1 MGSCRKKCCQLPAC
15 PFTVSPRSANNPAVL
30 GETQNQFSLMRG
42 AFSAGGLAKKDFLS
56 VHVAGVELDMG
67 KRVWHVRSLG
77 CARNFI
83 GAAATLG
90 NRPRLAYLNFLSAPE
105 EGV

>member
-77 CARNFI
+77 CAAQFHRR
-83 GAAATLG
+83 G
-90 NRPRLAYLNFLSAPE
+90 RPLETAP
-105 EGV
+105 GWPILISCRTPRRHA